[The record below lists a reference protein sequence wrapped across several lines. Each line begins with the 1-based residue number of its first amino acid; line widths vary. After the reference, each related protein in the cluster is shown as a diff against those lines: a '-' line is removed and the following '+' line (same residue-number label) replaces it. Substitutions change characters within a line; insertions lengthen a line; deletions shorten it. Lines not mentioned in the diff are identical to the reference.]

1 LQPSAGDNTNIAYL
15 HREIMLLK
23 NDLNFERYL
32 KQQHLSHIGKLRRM
46 QVREATVEAETQ
58 NLINANKILKGKL
71 EEAKNITAQ
80 TKRESEKSRAQ
91 SRKWEQDLT
100 AKLRAIRQDQ
110 KKWTLESEHLR
121 RDLEE
126 SKVTCEELKQLV
138 VESEARESDSSQKLQ
153 SIKHELS
160 GLEKLRAD
168 VDDLMARLRQQQ
180 ASEQEL
186 ERAKAREEVARTR
199 TELLE
204 MQLSARDDVL
214 AKTRQA
220 SAREIE
226 RLKAELEDAVHDAQS
241 RATKNF
247 QAMLDSA
254 LAASRARLAEAQ
266 KTHAHLLRRFTEVQ
280 QQCLVLQEQRDAAGP
295 LLRKDVGG
303 YEAHSPKEY
312 RRDPYRAARGEGQ
325 KLEYR
330 VPSDEGRSLYRS
342 LSHDNP
348 VMNTP
353 TRVRIEPR
361 DARTVRAG
369 SLDATMAT
377 EGRGEEPPQ
386 AARAPK
392 IKPQSEMR
400 VYGRGRS
407 LLDTS
412 FF

>member
-1 LQPSAGDNTNIAYL
+1 
-15 HREIMLLK
+15 
-23 NDLNFERYL
+23 
-32 KQQHLSHIGKLRRM
+32 
-46 QVREATVEAETQ
+46 VVV
-58 NLINANKILKGKL
+58 NK
-71 EEAKNITAQ
+71 
-80 TKRESEKSRAQ
+80 
-91 SRKWEQDLT
+91 EQDLT

-121 RDLEE
+121 CDLEE

-153 SIKHELS
+153 SIKHELL

-168 VDDLMARLRQQQ
+168 VDDLTARLRQQQ

-241 RATKNF
+241 RSTKNF